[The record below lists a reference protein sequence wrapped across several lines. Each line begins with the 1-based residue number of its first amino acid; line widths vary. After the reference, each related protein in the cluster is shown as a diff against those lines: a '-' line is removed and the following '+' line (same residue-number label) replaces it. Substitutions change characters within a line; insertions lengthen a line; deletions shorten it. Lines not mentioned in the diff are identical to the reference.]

1 MKPIQKLFSVFALL
15 AIVTIAFATPARAF
29 DGRSGDVIVIKADE
43 VIADDLYVGAQTF
56 TLEGTVNGDLIVF
69 AQTITVNGTVN
80 GDLIAAGQV
89 VIINGTV
96 TDDARIAGA
105 ALQVG
110 ENASVG
116 SDLVGAAASLETK
129 DGSSVEGEL
138 VYAGAQA
145 LLAGDVAG
153 DVSAGTAALE
163 LRGSFGG
170 DVQAYVDATEDT
182 QSAPPMNMYMTNIPI
197 TIPNLQPGLT
207 VADSAEITGNLEYTS
222 TVELPIPG
230 GVVGGQV
237 TRTAPAP
244 REDARPVQP
253 TPAQE
258 VGKWALDLLRGMIT
272 LILFGLLLG
281 WLFPFFMRALPEEIK
296 AHPWGS
302 LGWGA
307 IAWAAFFFGLLVIVL
322 AMILGG
328 VIFGFLTL
336 GSVSGTIIWL
346 GILALIGLTILFV
359 LVTSY
364 LTKIVVGE
372 LIGKWILNRTNPA
385 LAEHRVWP
393 MVIGVVLLVLII
405 GLFRFPLL
413 PLGFFGWLI
422 NFLVILCGLGALWL
436 WGRERFAKQPVPT
449 VQ

>member
-15 AIVTIAFATPARAF
+15 AIVTIVFATPARAF
-29 DGRSGDVIVIKADE
+29 DGRSGDEIVIKADE
-43 VIADDLYVGAQTF
+43 VIDDDLYVTARTF
-56 TLEGTVNGDLIVF
+56 TLEGTVNGDVVVF
-69 AQTITVNGTVN
+69 AQTITINGTVN

-105 ALQVG
+105 ALQMG
-110 ENASVG
+110 EKASVG
-116 SDLVGAAASLETK
+116 SDVVGAAASLELK
-129 DGSSVEGEL
+129 NGSTVKGEL
-138 VYAGAQA
+138 VYAGGQA
-145 LLAGDVAG
+145 LLAGDITG
-153 DVSAGTAALE
+153 DVLAATGGLE
-163 LRGSFGG
+163 LSGSFGG
-170 DVQAYVDATEDT
+170 NVQAHVDANENTA
-182 QSAPPMNMYMTNIPI
+182 SSPPMNMYMTNIPI
-197 TIPNLQPGLT
+197 TLPSVRPGLK
-207 VADSAEITGNLEYTS
+207 VDDGAKIAGNLEYTS
-222 TVELPIPG
+222 TVDLPVPA
-230 GVVGGQV
+230 GVVAGKV

-244 REDARPVQP
+244 SERARPVQP
-253 TPAQE
+253 TPAQQ

-281 WLFPFFMRALPEEIK
+281 WLFPFFMRALPEEIRT
-296 AHPWGS
+296 HPWSS

-328 VIFGFLTL
+328 LIFGFLTL
-336 GSVSGTIIWL
+336 SGVSGTIIWV
-346 GILALIGLTILFV
+346 GILALIGFTILFI
-359 LVTSY
+359 LVTSF

-385 LAEHRVWP
+385 LAGHNVWP
-393 MVIGVVLLVLII
+393 MVVGVVVLVAVI

-436 WGRERFAKQPVPT
+436 WTRDRYSKPALPSV
-449 VQ
+449 

>member
-29 DGRSGDVIVIKADE
+29 DGRSGDEIVIKADE
-43 VIADDLYVGAQTF
+43 VIADDLYVTARTF
-56 TLEGTVNGDLIVF
+56 TLDGTVNGDLVVF
-69 AQTITVNGTVN
+69 AETVTINGTVN
-80 GDLIAAGQV
+80 GDLVAGAQV

-96 TDDARIAGA
+96 TDDARVAGA

-110 ENASVG
+110 ENASIG
-116 SDLVGAAASLETK
+116 SDVIGAAASLEAK
-129 DGSSVEGEL
+129 DGSTVEGEL
-138 VYAGAQA
+138 VYAGGQA
-145 LLAGDVAG
+145 LLAGDVTG
-153 DVSAGTAALE
+153 DVLAATGGLE

-182 QSAPPMNMYMTNIPI
+182 GSAPPMNMYMTNIPI
-197 TIPNLQPGLT
+197 TIPSVQPGLT
-207 VADSAEITGNLEYTS
+207 VADSAKITGNLEYTS
-222 TVELPIPG
+222 TIELPVPS
-230 GVVGGQV
+230 GVVGGEV
-237 TRTAPAP
+237 TRTAPVAS
-244 REDARPVQP
+244 ESTRPVQP
-253 TPAQE
+253 TPAQR
-258 VGKWALDLLRGMIT
+258 VGTWVLDLLRGMVT

-281 WLFPFFMRALPEEIK
+281 WLFPFFMKALPEKIK

-307 IAWAAFFFGLLVIVL
+307 VAWAAFFFGLLAIVL

-328 VIFGFLTL
+328 LVFGFLTL
-336 GSVSGTIIWL
+336 GGISGTIVWL
-346 GILALIGLTILFV
+346 GILALIGFTVLFV

-372 LIGKWILNRTNPA
+372 MMGKWILNRTNPA
-385 LAEHRVWP
+385 LAEHKVWP

-436 WGRERFAKQPVPT
+436 WGRERFAKKPVT
-449 VQ
+449 SIQ